1 MFYKGKLRGKL
12 KDGRATCLRI
22 ATRQR
27 REIKRS
33 AKGMLKLK
41 LKLIKAKAENTVVS
55 HPERRGEHAGNFLG
69 GCWESFEK
77 ATLLGSVL

>member
-41 LKLIKAKAENTVVS
+41 LKLTKAKAEKHSCVTS
-55 HPERRGEHAGNFLG
+55 GAPGRACWEFLG
-69 GCWESFEK
+69 W
-77 ATLLGSVL
+77 LLGKL